1 MVFFCRANGGKG
13 ARRSGVS
20 TKKSGVTANLVG
32 ETGSSQH
39 NDSTQDIEQPPP
51 THPNQQHHTVTV
63 TDAFNAGK
71 FNTLVRNPRNA
82 TLIHPVMTDNQYNQQ
97 QQRPPTEQNQHQ
109 QTPIYWSASQLL
121 SEHERNTSGGGQGS
135 SQGTRQF
142 NTLPSGG
149 HVLDPISEE
158 YTSDDLF
165 TEGLEADAYA
175 QGLAN
180 YGYQTQS
187 LYRQQQRS
195 ASASNAVATSTP
207 LRTKTNNND
216 VYGPNANAAASGST
230 LVMSESLLGNTSKLH
245 EPIYVGYGD
254 GSNSTKPSNSNN
266 GAPVYEP
273 RKKSKS
279 AKISTTSAAVT
290 STLHGAST
298 LEEDIYA
305 KRSITHV

>member
-1 MVFFCRANGGKG
+1 M
-13 ARRSGVS
+13 
-20 TKKSGVTANLVG
+20 
-32 ETGSSQH
+32 
-39 NDSTQDIEQPPP
+39 
-51 THPNQQHHTVTV
+51 
-63 TDAFNAGK
+63 
-71 FNTLVRNPRNA
+71 
-82 TLIHPVMTDNQYNQQ
+82 
-97 QQRPPTEQNQHQ
+97 
-109 QTPIYWSASQLL
+109 
-121 SEHERNTSGGGQGS
+121 SEHERNTSGGQGS

-216 VYGPNANAAASGST
+216 IYGPNANAAAASGST

-254 GSNSTKPSNSNN
+254 GSNSAKPSNSN